1 MIKVSENPK
10 KEDLKG
16 EAEIHS
22 VPLISLNISTISLDD
37 SIQKISDWGMSH
49 TPAFICFANVHMLVE
64 AQKDTIFRSQVN
76 KASLVLPDGKPIVQA
91 IRGLY
96 NMKLERKAGMDYLPF
111 LLRKADAN
119 KASIFIYGSSTEI
132 QNAMIKR
139 IRVEYPNVQVVGNI
153 SPPFTNSGPSDIGE
167 HIRLIRSSGANF
179 VLVSLGCPK
188 QEKWMADYTDKI
200 PAVLLGVG
208 GAFGVFAGV
217 HKRAPVWMQKYSLEW
232 FYRLIQEPRRMFTRY
247 LYTNTFFLFLLA
259 KKIIRR

>member
-10 KEDLKG
+10 EEDPSG
-16 EAEIHS
+16 YS
-22 VPLISLNISTISLDD
+22 VASSVSLISLLISTISLDG
-37 SIQKISDWGMSH
+37 SIRKILNWGMSH

-64 AQKDTIFRSQVN
+64 AQKDEVFRAQVN

-96 NMKLERKAGMDYLPF
+96 SIKLERKAGMDYLPF
-111 LLRKADAN
+111 LLREVEEKKAR
-119 KASIFIYGSSTEI
+119 IFLYGSSTEI

-139 IRVEYPNVQVVGNI
+139 IQIEYPDVQMVGNI
-153 SPPFTNSGPSDIGE
+153 SPPFVKSSPSEIEE
-167 HIRLIRSSGANF
+167 HISQIKSSGANF

-188 QEKWMADYTDKI
+188 QEKWMADNSDKI
-200 PAVLLGVG
+200 PAVLLGLG

-217 HKRAPVWMQKYSLEW
+217 RRRAPLWMQKSSLEW
-232 FYRLIQEPRRMFTRY
+232 LYRLIQEPRRMFARY
-247 LYTNTFFLFLLA
+247 LYTNTLFLFLLA